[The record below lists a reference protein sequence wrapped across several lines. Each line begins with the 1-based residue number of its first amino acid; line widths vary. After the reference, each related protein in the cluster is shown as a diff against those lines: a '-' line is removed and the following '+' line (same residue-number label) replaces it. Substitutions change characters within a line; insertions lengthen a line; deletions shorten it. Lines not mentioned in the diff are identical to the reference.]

1 MGMQVHNRIT
11 FLDNKMNIT
20 LSINYKSRKST
31 INLKTCYIVY
41 FPLFS
46 MSVSIVIQVPS
57 GPVAKTT
64 EAWFTDA
71 NFRVH
76 DVGGSHRPVRNGTG
90 RVCPRPCVLTAL
102 KRTTGTNVSVDPAAS
117 PDASRRTGNGAKD
130 QQSGL

>member
-11 FLDNKMNIT
+11 FLDNKMNTT

-64 EAWFTDA
+64 EVWFTDA
-71 NFRVH
+71 NFRVY
-76 DVGGSHRPVRNGTG
+76 DVGGSHRPVKNDTVWGLMHRPSVPEA
-90 RVCPRPCVLTAL
+90 VCSHGI
-102 KRTTGTNVSVDPAAS
+102 KTNN
-117 PDASRRTGNGAKD
+117 RHER
-130 QQSGL
+130 QR